1 MQTNMKRIN
10 GNDFKSML
18 VSGANNLYNYYP
30 EADALNVFPVPDG
43 DTGTNMNL
51 TFSSG
56 IKEISNLHS
65 NNIGEVSKAFSRGL
79 LMGAR
84 GNSGVILSQIFKG
97 VSNDLEGKDSV
108 AAVELAKAFVKGRK
122 IAYKAVM
129 RPVEGTILTVIK
141 ESSENLLKD
150 VKHSFTIKETIK
162 RLVEHANVSLAHT
175 PELLPVLKEAGVVDS
190 GGFGLV
196 KVFEGMLAYL
206 EDMPVV
212 RKAESEVVSIVS
224 TEEIYIDNHEGQYG
238 YCTEFIVRLN
248 DENNFKEKEVRKFL
262 ESIGD
267 SIVVVNDDDILKVHV
282 HTLDPGK
289 ALSKAVTLGDML
301 TIKIENM
308 QEQANS
314 NENFKAVEPK
324 EQAIIAVASG
334 NGVSGMFRDLRVDHI
349 ISGGQTMNPST
360 NDFIKAIKEVNAK
373 HVIVLPNN
381 SNIIM
386 AAKQAKEVIEDVVV
400 EVVESKTI
408 IQGMVSCINYNPDVT
423 FDENFKEMSAAI
435 TEVKSGELT
444 YAIKNTTFDGRK
456 IKKNDFMGIFE
467 KDVIANGKDRVSVM
481 EELIKSMVTEDDE
494 LVTLIYGNDVD
505 KSELDTITKFIEDNF
520 DIEVD
525 TVSGGQALYSYYIGV
540 E

>member
-1 MQTNMKRIN
+1 MKRIN
-10 GNDFKSML
+10 GNEFKSML
-18 VSGANNLYNYYP
+18 ISGGNNLYNYYP

-56 IKEISNLHS
+56 VKEIANLHS
-65 NNIGEVSKAFSRGL
+65 NDIGDVSKAFSRGL

-97 VSNDLEGKDSV
+97 ISNDFEGKESV
-108 AAVELAKAFVKGRK
+108 AAVDFAKAFVKGRK

-150 VKHSFTIKETIK
+150 VKHSFTIKETMK

-206 EDMPVV
+206 EDASIE
-212 RKAESEVVSIVS
+212 RKAESDITVIASN
-224 TEEIYIDNHEGQYG
+224 EEIFIDNHDGQYG
-238 YCTEFIVRLN
+238 YCTEFIVRLT
-248 DENNFKEKEVRKFL
+248 DEKSFDEKELREFL
-262 ESIGD
+262 EGLGD
-267 SIVVVNDDDILKVHV
+267 SLVVVNDDDIVKVHV

-324 EQAIIAVASG
+324 AQAIIAVASG
-334 NGVSGMFRDLRVDHI
+334 NGIDSMFRDLRVDHI

-373 HVIVLPNN
+373 KVIILPNN

-386 AAKQAKEVIEDVVV
+386 AAKQAKDVIEGVEVEVI
-400 EVVESKTI
+400 ESKTI
-408 IQGMVSCINYNPDVT
+408 IQGMVSCINYNPDVS
-423 FDENFKEMSAAI
+423 FEENFAEMSESI
-435 TEVKSGELT
+435 KEVKSGEVT
-444 YAIKNTTFDGRK
+444 YAIKNTTYNGHK
-456 IKKNDFMGIFE
+456 IKKNDFMGIHE
-467 KDVIANGKDRVSVM
+467 KDVIANGKDRLEII
-481 EELIKSMVTEDDE
+481 EELLKAMISEDDE
-494 LVTLIYGNDVD
+494 LVTLIFGEDVD
-505 KSELDTITKFIEDNF
+505 KSEVSKVVNFIESNY

-525 TVSGGQALYSYYIGV
+525 TVAGEQALYSYYVGV